1 MTLTI
6 NYPLITSMQP
16 MLGKFNPDN
25 YQSMFHN
32 KKHASVLRDLL
43 VRWGNIVSKHG
54 SGSRLSEIYAMRVFN
69 CLKLNLNRK
78 ITKFDLTNKSLHF
91 LKVTFDKLEDFNVEL
106 KKRLDDNLYM
116 YTLPDYSTYS
126 FQHVVKQ
133 QINKRDRKRIR
144 KFLET
149 LSKIETI
156 YKNIMVE
163 NTIEFL
169 DNDILDQRI
178 PTSLIPVI
186 TEFVF

>member
-6 NYPLITSMQP
+6 NYPLITRMQNT
-16 MLGKFNPDN
+16 LGKFDPNN
-25 YQSMFHN
+25 YQGMFHH
-32 KKHASVLRDLL
+32 KKHTSVLRELL
-43 VRWGNIVSKHG
+43 LRWGNIVSKHG

-69 CLKLNLNRK
+69 CLKLNLNK
-78 ITKFDLTNKSLHF
+78 KLTKFELSNKSLTF
-91 LKVTFDKLEDFNVEL
+91 LKVTFDKLEHLNVEL

-133 QINKRDRKRIR
+133 QITKRDRKRIR

-149 LSKIETI
+149 ISEIETI

-163 NTIEFL
+163 NTIKFL

>member
-6 NYPLITSMQP
+6 NYPLITSMQKT
-16 MLGKFNPDN
+16 LGKFDPDN
-25 YQSMFHN
+25 YHCMFHH

-43 VRWGNIVSKHG
+43 LRWGNIVSKYG

-69 CLKLNLNRK
+69 CLKLNLNK
-78 ITKFDLTNKSLHF
+78 KLTKFELSNKSLHF
-91 LKVTFDKLEDFNVEL
+91 LKVTFNKLENFNVEL
-106 KKRLDDNLYM
+106 KKRLDDNLFM

-126 FQHVVKQ
+126 FQHIVKQ
-133 QINKRDRKRIR
+133 QITKGDRKRIR

-149 LSKIETI
+149 ISEIEVI

-163 NTIEFL
+163 NTNQFI
-169 DNDILDQRI
+169 DNDILNQRI